1 MNPQQQRMAA
11 IGTDKELSDLLD
23 FSAMFSPP
31 ASNGKNRPT
40 TLGSNQ
46 FGGTGLD
53 ERTGPGPWA
62 TSTQSSSPSTYEQP
76 RGYGEGSHYGDHVSN
91 RELSS
96 HDGISSSSFINPGLV
111 VKNTERVPFPPF
123 GRDSA
128 MSSLNQGSFLNSE
141 MGMANSGAVSPTGVK
156 PGSQYYPYTS
166 NPRRRPVQEASNLES
181 QPKKVRKVPPGLP
194 SSVYASTS
202 TEEYSRD
209 TSGYSSSKPSG
220 SVFPG
225 SFYIQDGI
233 HNGPDVWTS
242 SSGIG
247 QPGYGNLMANS
258 SSHLSQ
264 SGGYSNLHSQERLSY
279 PIHSVPSTE
288 VNGSLPSLSGFHC
301 SNNAGSTA
309 YGVSSHTPPISGTE
323 TIMTN
328 RGSSAGSP
336 QTCDALGKALASIY
350 SPDHTSNNFH
360 SNPSTPVGSPQ
371 AIAVLY
377 SLYDSELLSMLK
389 PFTVFWCNGFTRLLA
404 SISKSL
410 SKQVTDIWSINNNFL
425 KTLSPSFLSKQQNKM
440 EDRLDRLDDA
450 IHVLR
455 SHAVGSATTMPG
467 GHGDLHVLIGPSH
480 NGPVG
485 GIGSGFTPAG
495 LMSANRHSM
504 VAAHEESA
512 GISSN
517 ASVLPSRALPSQ
529 TTALSDLNRPQETY
543 SGMTSGLQRSS
554 VSQSSTDIKRE
565 EKEDDENH
573 NSSGS
578 EDKSED
584 ERKDSKMS
592 SRASRT
598 SHDEGFTGE
607 EKEMKDRERRM
618 ANNMRERI
626 RVRDI
631 NEAFKELGRMCQ
643 MHLKTDKAQ
652 TKLIILQQAVQVILC
667 LEQQVR
673 ERNLN
678 PKAACLKRR
687 EEEKV
692 SAVVGEQPLPLS
704 AAHPSLGDNHNAV
717 SHM

>member
-62 TSTQSSSPSTYEQP
+62 AGTQSSSPSTYEQP

-91 RELSS
+91 RELPS

-111 VKNTERVPFPPF
+111 VKNAERVPFPPF
-123 GRDSA
+123 GRDST
-128 MSSLNQGSFLNSE
+128 MPGLNQGSFLNSE
-141 MGMANSGAVSPTGVK
+141 MGMANSGAISPTGVK
-156 PGSQYYPYTS
+156 PGSQYYPYAS
-166 NPRRRPVQEASNLES
+166 NPRRRPVQETSNLES

-202 TEEYSRD
+202 SEEYSRD
-209 TSGYSSSKPSG
+209 SAGYSSSKPSS

-233 HNGPDVWTS
+233 HNGPDVWNS
-242 SSGIG
+242 SSGMG
-247 QPGYGNLMANS
+247 QPGYGGLMANS

-264 SGGYSNLHSQERLSY
+264 SGGYSNLHPQERLSY

-288 VNGSLPSLSGFHC
+288 VNGSLPSMSGFHC
-301 SNNAGSTA
+301 SNNAGSAA

-350 SPDHTSNNFH
+350 SPDHTGNNFH

-371 AIAVLY
+371 AIAG
-377 SLYDSELLSMLK
+377 
-389 PFTVFWCNGFTRLLA
+389 TG
-404 SISKSL
+404 
-410 SKQVTDIWSINNNFL
+410 QWSRSGGQGA
-425 KTLSPSFLSKQQNKM
+425 LSPNYEGTVHNLQQSKM

-455 SHAVGSATTMPG
+455 SHAVGSATAMPG
-467 GHGDLHVLIGPSH
+467 NHGDLHVLIGPSH

-485 GIGSGFTPAG
+485 GIGPGFTPPV

-504 VAAHEESA
+504 VGAHEEGS

-517 ASVLPSRALPSQ
+517 ASVLPNRALPSQ
-529 TTALSDLNRPQETY
+529 STALSDLNRPQETY
-543 SGMTSGLQRSS
+543 SGMTGGLQRSS
-554 VSQSSTDIKRE
+554 VSQSSADIKRE
-565 EKEDDENH
+565 EKEEDENH

-598 SHDEGFTGE
+598 STDEGFTGE

-618 ANNMRERI
+618 ANNLRERI

-704 AAHPSLGDNHNAV
+704 AAHPGLGDNHNAV

>member
-62 TSTQSSSPSTYEQP
+62 GGTQSSSPSTYEQA

-91 RELSS
+91 RDLSS
-96 HDGISSSSFINPGLV
+96 HDGISSSSYINPGLV
-111 VKNTERVPFPPF
+111 VKNAERVPFPPF
-123 GRDSA
+123 GRDST
-128 MSSLNQGSFLNSE
+128 MPGLNQGSFLNSE
-141 MGMANSGAVSPTGVK
+141 MGMANSGAISPTGVK
-156 PGSQYYPYTS
+156 SGSQYYPYAS
-166 NPRRRPVQEASNLES
+166 NPRRRPVQETSNLEP

-202 TEEYSRD
+202 SEEYSRE
-209 TSGYSSSKPSG
+209 SAGYSSSKPSG

-233 HNGPDVWTS
+233 HNGPDVWNS
-242 SSGIG
+242 SSGMG
-247 QPGYGNLMANS
+247 QPGYGALLANS
-258 SSHLSQ
+258 TPHLSQ
-264 SGGYSNLHSQERLSY
+264 SGGYSNLHPQERLSY

-301 SNNAGSTA
+301 SNNAGSAA
-309 YGVSSHTPPISGTE
+309 YGVSSHTPPISGSE

-360 SNPSTPVGSPQ
+360 SNASTPVGSPQ
-371 AIAVLY
+371 AIAG
-377 SLYDSELLSMLK
+377 
-389 PFTVFWCNGFTRLLA
+389 TG
-404 SISKSL
+404 
-410 SKQVTDIWSINNNFL
+410 QWSRSGGQGA
-425 KTLSPSFLSKQQNKM
+425 LSPNYEGTVHNLQSKM

-455 SHAVGSATTMPG
+455 SHAVGSATAMSG
-467 GHGDLHVLIGPSH
+467 NHGDLHVLIGPSH

-485 GIGSGFTPAG
+485 GIGPGFTPPV
-495 LMSANRHSM
+495 LMSTNRHSM
-504 VAAHEESA
+504 VGAHEEGS

-517 ASVLPSRALPSQ
+517 ASVLPNRALPSQ
-529 TTALSDLNRPQETY
+529 STALSDLNRPQETY
-543 SGMTSGLQRSS
+543 SGMTGGLQRSS
-554 VSQSSTDIKRE
+554 VSQSSADIKRE
-565 EKEDDENH
+565 DKEEDENH

-598 SHDEGFTGE
+598 SSQDDDEHLPPE
-607 EKEMKDRERRM
+607 QKAERERERRV
-618 ANNMRERI
+618 ANNARERL

-643 MHLKTDKAQ
+643 LHLNSDKPQ
-652 TKLIILQQAVQVILC
+652 TKLLILHQAVSVILN

-704 AAHPSLGDNHNAV
+704 AAHPGLGDNHNAV

>member
-62 TSTQSSSPSTYEQP
+62 AGTQSSSPSTYEQP

-91 RELSS
+91 RELPS

-111 VKNTERVPFPPF
+111 VKNAERVPFPPF
-123 GRDSA
+123 GRDST
-128 MSSLNQGSFLNSE
+128 MPGLNQGSFLNSE
-141 MGMANSGAVSPTGVK
+141 MGMANSGAISPTGVK
-156 PGSQYYPYTS
+156 PGSQYYPYAS
-166 NPRRRPVQEASNLES
+166 NPRRRPVQETSNLES

-202 TEEYSRD
+202 SEEYSRD
-209 TSGYSSSKPSG
+209 SAGYSSSKPSS

-233 HNGPDVWTS
+233 HNGPDVWNS
-242 SSGIG
+242 SSGMG
-247 QPGYGNLMANS
+247 QPGYGGLMANS

-264 SGGYSNLHSQERLSY
+264 SGGYSNLHPQERLSY

-288 VNGSLPSLSGFHC
+288 VNGSLPSMSGFHC
-301 SNNAGSTA
+301 SNNAGSAA

-350 SPDHTSNNFH
+350 SPDHTGNNFH

-371 AIAVLY
+371 AIAG
-377 SLYDSELLSMLK
+377 
-389 PFTVFWCNGFTRLLA
+389 TG
-404 SISKSL
+404 
-410 SKQVTDIWSINNNFL
+410 QWSRSGGQGA
-425 KTLSPSFLSKQQNKM
+425 LSPNYEGTVHNL
-440 EDRLDRLDDA
+440 
-450 IHVLR
+450 
-455 SHAVGSATTMPG
+455 VG
-467 GHGDLHVLIGPSH
+467 
-480 NGPVG
+480 
-485 GIGSGFTPAG
+485 
-495 LMSANRHSM
+495 
-504 VAAHEESA
+504 AHEEGS

-517 ASVLPSRALPSQ
+517 ASVLPNRALPSQ
-529 TTALSDLNRPQETY
+529 STALSDLNRPQETY
-543 SGMTSGLQRSS
+543 SGMTGGLQRSS
-554 VSQSSTDIKRE
+554 VSQSSADIKRE
-565 EKEDDENH
+565 EKEEDENH

-598 SHDEGFTGE
+598 SSQDDDEHLPPE
-607 EKEMKDRERRM
+607 QKAERERERRV
-618 ANNMRERI
+618 ANNARERL

-643 MHLKTDKAQ
+643 LHLNSDKPQ
-652 TKLIILQQAVQVILC
+652 TKLLILHQAVSVILN

-704 AAHPSLGDNHNAV
+704 AAHPGLGDNHNAV

>member
-1 MNPQQQRMAA
+1 MNPQQRMAA

-53 ERTGPGPWA
+53 ERTGAGPWA
-62 TSTQSSSPSTYEQP
+62 GSGQNSSPTYEQP
-76 RGYGEGSHYGDHVSN
+76 RSYGEGSHYSDHASN

-96 HDGISSSSFINPGLV
+96 NDGISSSSFMNSGLV
-111 VKNTERVPFPPF
+111 VKNAERVTFPPF
-123 GRDSA
+123 GRESTMPA
-128 MSSLNQGSFLNSE
+128 LNQGTFLNSE
-141 MGMANSGAVSPTGVK
+141 MGMANSGTMSPTGVK
-156 PGSQYYPYTS
+156 PGSQYYPFAS
-166 NPRRRPVQEASNLES
+166 NPRRRPVQEPSNLES

-202 TEEYSRD
+202 SEEYSRD
-209 TSGYSSSKPSG
+209 SAGYSSSKPSG

-233 HNGPDVWTS
+233 HNGPDVWNS
-242 SSGIG
+242 SSGMG
-247 QPGYGNLMANS
+247 QPSYGGLMGNTTT
-258 SSHLSQ
+258 HLSQ
-264 SGGYSNLHSQERLSY
+264 AGGYSNLHPQERLGY
-279 PIHSVPSTE
+279 PIHTVPSTE

-371 AIAVLY
+371 AIAG
-377 SLYDSELLSMLK
+377 
-389 PFTVFWCNGFTRLLA
+389 TG
-404 SISKSL
+404 
-410 SKQVTDIWSINNNFL
+410 QWSR
-425 KTLSPSFLSKQQNKM
+425 TGGQGALSPSYEGTLHNLQQNKM

-455 SHAVGSATTMPG
+455 SHAVGSATAMPG
-467 GHGDLHVLIGPSH
+467 NHGDLHVLIGPSH

-485 GIGSGFTPAG
+485 GISTGFTPPV
-495 LMSANRHSM
+495 LLPANRHSM
-504 VAAHEESA
+504 VGPHEEGS
-512 GISSN
+512 GISN
-517 ASVLPSRALPSQ
+517 NPSVLPNCVLPSQ
-529 TTALSDLNRPQETY
+529 STALSDLNRPQETY
-543 SGMTSGLQRSS
+543 SGMTSGLQRSNA
-554 VSQSSTDIKRE
+554 SQSTADIKRE

-578 EDKSED
+578 EEKSDD

-598 SHDEGFTGE
+598 STDEGFTGE

-618 ANNMRERI
+618 ANNFRERI
-626 RVRDI
+626 RIRNL

-652 TKLIILQQAVQVILC
+652 TKLIILQQAVQVILS

-704 AAHPSLGDNHNAV
+704 AAHPGLGDNHNTV

>member
-1 MNPQQQRMAA
+1 M
-11 IGTDKELSDLLD
+11 LSEE
-23 FSAMFSPP
+23 MFSPP

-53 ERTGPGPWA
+53 ERTGAGPWA
-62 TSTQSSSPSTYEQP
+62 GSGQNSSPTYEQP
-76 RGYGEGSHYGDHVSN
+76 RNDCKSPTQRKKKWVVGTEIGVSSPVFTRVWKTSYGEGSHYSDHPPN

-96 HDGISSSSFINPGLV
+96 NDGISSSSFINSGLV
-111 VKNTERVPFPPF
+111 VKNAERVVFPPF
-123 GRDSA
+123 GRESTMPA
-128 MSSLNQGSFLNSE
+128 LNQGTFLNSE
-141 MGMANSGAVSPTGVK
+141 MGMANSGTMSPTGVK
-156 PGSQYYPYTS
+156 PGSQYYPFAS
-166 NPRRRPVQEASNLES
+166 NPRRRQVQEPSNLES

-202 TEEYSRD
+202 NEEYSRD
-209 TSGYSSSKPSG
+209 SAGYSSSKPSG

-233 HNGPDVWTS
+233 HNGPDVWNS
-242 SSGIG
+242 SSGMG
-247 QPGYGNLMANS
+247 QSGYGGLMGNTT
-258 SSHLSQ
+258 SHLSQ
-264 SGGYSNLHSQERLSY
+264 AGGYSNLHSQERLGY
-279 PIHSVPSTE
+279 PMHTVPPTD

-301 SNNAGSTA
+301 SNNTGSAA

-371 AIAVLY
+371 AIAG
-377 SLYDSELLSMLK
+377 
-389 PFTVFWCNGFTRLLA
+389 TG
-404 SISKSL
+404 
-410 SKQVTDIWSINNNFL
+410 QWSR
-425 KTLSPSFLSKQQNKM
+425 TGGQGALSPSYEGTLHNLQQNKM

-455 SHAVGSATTMPG
+455 SHAVGSATAMSG
-467 GHGDLHVLIGPSH
+467 NHGDLHVLIGPSH

-485 GIGSGFTPAG
+485 GISTGFTPPV
-495 LMSANRHSM
+495 LLPSNRHSM
-504 VAAHEESA
+504 VGAHEEGS

-517 ASVLPSRALPSQ
+517 PSVLPNRVLPSQ
-529 TTALSDLNRPQETY
+529 SNALSDHNRPQDTY
-543 SGMTSGLQRSS
+543 SGMTSGLQRSNAG
-554 VSQSSTDIKRE
+554 QSTADIKCE
-565 EKEDDENH
+565 EKEEDENH

-578 EDKSED
+578 EEKSDD

-598 SHDEGFTGE
+598 SSQDDDEHLLPE
-607 EKEMKDRERRM
+607 QKAERERERRV
-618 ANNMRERI
+618 ANNARERL

-643 MHLKTDKAQ
+643 LHLNNDKPQ
-652 TKLIILQQAVQVILC
+652 TKLLILHQAVSVILN

-692 SAVVGEQPLPLS
+692 SAVGGEQPLSLS
-704 AAHPSLGDNHNAV
+704 AAHPGLGDNHNTV

>member
-62 TSTQSSSPSTYEQP
+62 TGTQSSSPSTYEQP
-76 RGYGEGSHYGDHVSN
+76 RGYGEGSHYGDHVPN

-96 HDGISSSSFINPGLV
+96 HDGISSSFINPGLV
-111 VKNTERVPFPPF
+111 VKNAERVPFPPF
-123 GRDSA
+123 GRESA
-128 MSSLNQGSFLNSE
+128 MPSLNQGSFLNSE
-141 MGMANSGAVSPTGVK
+141 MGMANSGAISPTGVK
-156 PGSQYYPYTS
+156 PGSQYYPYAS
-166 NPRRRPVQEASNLES
+166 NPRRRPVQEASNLET

-202 TEEYSRD
+202 SEEYSRD
-209 TSGYSSSKPSG
+209 SAGYSSSKPSG

-233 HNGPDVWTS
+233 HNGPDVWNS
-242 SSGIG
+242 SSAMG
-247 QPGYGNLMANS
+247 QPGYGGLMANS

-264 SGGYSNLHSQERLSY
+264 SGGYTNLHPHERLSY

-288 VNGSLPSLSGFHC
+288 VNGTLPSMSGFHC
-301 SNNAGSTA
+301 SNNAGSAA

-371 AIAVLY
+371 AIAG
-377 SLYDSELLSMLK
+377 
-389 PFTVFWCNGFTRLLA
+389 TG
-404 SISKSL
+404 
-410 SKQVTDIWSINNNFL
+410 QWSRSGGQGA
-425 KTLSPSFLSKQQNKM
+425 LSPNYEGTVHNLQSKM

-455 SHAVGSATTMPG
+455 SHAVGSATAMSG
-467 GHGDLHVLIGPSH
+467 NHGDLHVLIGPSH

-485 GIGSGFTPAG
+485 SIGPGFTPPV
-495 LMSANRHSM
+495 LLSASRHSM
-504 VAAHEESA
+504 VGAHEEGS

-517 ASVLPSRALPSQ
+517 PSVLPNRALPSQ
-529 TTALSDLNRPQETY
+529 STALSDLNRPQETY
-543 SGMTSGLQRSS
+543 SGMTAGLQRSS
-554 VSQSSTDIKRE
+554 VSQSSADIKRE

-598 SHDEGFTGE
+598 STDEGFTGE

-618 ANNMRERI
+618 ANNMRERT

-704 AAHPSLGDNHNAV
+704 AAHPGLGDNHNAV

>member
-62 TSTQSSSPSTYEQP
+62 GGTHGSSPSTYEQA

-96 HDGISSSSFINPGLV
+96 HDGISSSSYINPGLV
-111 VKNTERVPFPPF
+111 VKNAERVPFPPF
-123 GRDSA
+123 GRDST
-128 MSSLNQGSFLNSE
+128 MPGLNQGSFLNSE
-141 MGMANSGAVSPTGVK
+141 MGMANSGAISPTGVK
-156 PGSQYYPYTS
+156 SGSQYYPYAS
-166 NPRRRPVQEASNLES
+166 NPRRRPVQETSNLEP

-202 TEEYSRD
+202 SEEYSRD
-209 TSGYSSSKPSG
+209 SAGYSSSKPSG

-233 HNGPDVWTS
+233 HNGPDVWNS
-242 SSGIG
+242 SSGMG
-247 QPGYGNLMANS
+247 QPGYGAMMANS
-258 SSHLSQ
+258 TPHLSQ
-264 SGGYSNLHSQERLSY
+264 PGGYSNLHPQERLNY

-301 SNNAGSTA
+301 SNNAGSAA
-309 YGVSSHTPPISGTE
+309 YGVSSHTPPISGSE

-371 AIAVLY
+371 AIAG
-377 SLYDSELLSMLK
+377 
-389 PFTVFWCNGFTRLLA
+389 TG
-404 SISKSL
+404 
-410 SKQVTDIWSINNNFL
+410 QWSRSGGQGA
-425 KTLSPSFLSKQQNKM
+425 LSPNYEGTVHNLQSKM

-455 SHAVGSATTMPG
+455 SHAVGSATAMPG
-467 GHGDLHVLIGPSH
+467 NHGDLHVLIGPSH

-485 GIGSGFTPAG
+485 GIGPGFTPPV
-495 LMSANRHSM
+495 LMSTNRHSM
-504 VAAHEESA
+504 VGAHEEGS

-517 ASVLPSRALPSQ
+517 ASVLPNRALPSQ
-529 TTALSDLNRPQETY
+529 STALSDLNRPQETY
-543 SGMTSGLQRSS
+543 SGMTGGLQRSS
-554 VSQSSTDIKRE
+554 VSQSSADIKRE
-565 EKEDDENH
+565 DKEDDENH

-598 SHDEGFTGE
+598 SSQDDDEHLPPE
-607 EKEMKDRERRM
+607 QKAERERERRV
-618 ANNMRERI
+618 ANNARERL

-643 MHLKTDKAQ
+643 LHLNSDKPQ
-652 TKLIILQQAVQVILC
+652 TKLLILHQAVSVILN

-704 AAHPSLGDNHNAV
+704 AAHPGLGDNHNAV

>member
-62 TSTQSSSPSTYEQP
+62 GGTQSSSPSTYEQA
-76 RGYGEGSHYGDHVSN
+76 RVRMGYGEGSHYGDHVSN
-91 RELSS
+91 RDLSS
-96 HDGISSSSFINPGLV
+96 HDGISSSSYINPGLV
-111 VKNTERVPFPPF
+111 VKNAERVPFPPF
-123 GRDSA
+123 GRDST
-128 MSSLNQGSFLNSE
+128 MPGLNQGSFLNSE
-141 MGMANSGAVSPTGVK
+141 MGMANSGAISPTGVK
-156 PGSQYYPYTS
+156 SGSQYYPYAS
-166 NPRRRPVQEASNLES
+166 NPRRRPVQETSNLEP

-202 TEEYSRD
+202 SEEYSRE
-209 TSGYSSSKPSG
+209 SAGYSSSKPSG

-233 HNGPDVWTS
+233 HNGPDVWNS
-242 SSGIG
+242 SSGMG
-247 QPGYGNLMANS
+247 QPGYGALLANS
-258 SSHLSQ
+258 TPHLSQ
-264 SGGYSNLHSQERLSY
+264 SGGYSNLHPQERLSY

-301 SNNAGSTA
+301 SNNAGSAA
-309 YGVSSHTPPISGTE
+309 YGVSSHTPPISGSE

-360 SNPSTPVGSPQ
+360 SNASTPVGSPQ
-371 AIAVLY
+371 AIAG
-377 SLYDSELLSMLK
+377 
-389 PFTVFWCNGFTRLLA
+389 TG
-404 SISKSL
+404 
-410 SKQVTDIWSINNNFL
+410 QWSRSGGQGA
-425 KTLSPSFLSKQQNKM
+425 LSPNYEGTVHNLQSKM

-455 SHAVGSATTMPG
+455 SHAVGSATAMSG
-467 GHGDLHVLIGPSH
+467 NHGDLHVLIGPSH

-485 GIGSGFTPAG
+485 GIGPGFTPPV
-495 LMSANRHSM
+495 LMSTNRHSM
-504 VAAHEESA
+504 VGAHEEGS

-517 ASVLPSRALPSQ
+517 ASVLPNRALPSQ
-529 TTALSDLNRPQETY
+529 STALSDLNRPQETY
-543 SGMTSGLQRSS
+543 SGMTGGLQRSS
-554 VSQSSTDIKRE
+554 VSQSSADIKRE
-565 EKEDDENH
+565 DKEEDENH

-598 SHDEGFTGE
+598 SSQDDDEHLPPE
-607 EKEMKDRERRM
+607 QKAERERERRV
-618 ANNMRERI
+618 ANNARERL

-643 MHLKTDKAQ
+643 LHLNSDKPQ
-652 TKLIILQQAVQVILC
+652 TKLLILHQAVSVILN

-704 AAHPSLGDNHNAV
+704 AAHPGLGDNHNAV

>member
-62 TSTQSSSPSTYEQP
+62 GGTHGSSPSTYEQA
-76 RGYGEGSHYGDHVSN
+76 RVRMGYGEGSHYGDHVSN

-96 HDGISSSSFINPGLV
+96 HDGISSSSYINPGLV
-111 VKNTERVPFPPF
+111 VKNAERVPFPPF
-123 GRDSA
+123 GRDST
-128 MSSLNQGSFLNSE
+128 MPGLNQGSFLNSE
-141 MGMANSGAVSPTGVK
+141 MGMANSGAISPTGVK
-156 PGSQYYPYTS
+156 SGSQYYPYAS
-166 NPRRRPVQEASNLES
+166 NPRRRPVQETSNLEP

-202 TEEYSRD
+202 SEEYSRD
-209 TSGYSSSKPSG
+209 SAGYSSSKPSG

-233 HNGPDVWTS
+233 HNGPDVWNS
-242 SSGIG
+242 SSGMG
-247 QPGYGNLMANS
+247 QPGYGAMMANS
-258 SSHLSQ
+258 TPHLSQ
-264 SGGYSNLHSQERLSY
+264 PGGYSNLHPQERLNY

-301 SNNAGSTA
+301 SNNAGSAA
-309 YGVSSHTPPISGTE
+309 YGVSSHTPPISGSE

-371 AIAVLY
+371 AIAG
-377 SLYDSELLSMLK
+377 
-389 PFTVFWCNGFTRLLA
+389 TG
-404 SISKSL
+404 
-410 SKQVTDIWSINNNFL
+410 QWSRSGGQGA
-425 KTLSPSFLSKQQNKM
+425 LSPNYEGTVHNLQQSKM

-455 SHAVGSATTMPG
+455 SHAVGSATAMPG
-467 GHGDLHVLIGPSH
+467 NHGDLHVLIGPSH

-485 GIGSGFTPAG
+485 GIGPGFTPPV
-495 LMSANRHSM
+495 LMSTNRHSM
-504 VAAHEESA
+504 VGAHEEGS

-517 ASVLPSRALPSQ
+517 ASVLPNRALPSQ
-529 TTALSDLNRPQETY
+529 STALSDLNRPQETY
-543 SGMTSGLQRSS
+543 SGMTGGLQRSS
-554 VSQSSTDIKRE
+554 VSQSSADIKRE
-565 EKEDDENH
+565 DKEDDENH

-598 SHDEGFTGE
+598 SQDDDEHLPPE
-607 EKEMKDRERRM
+607 QKAERERERRV
-618 ANNMRERI
+618 ANNARERL

-643 MHLKTDKAQ
+643 LHLNSDKPQ
-652 TKLIILQQAVQVILC
+652 TKLLILHQAVSVILN

-704 AAHPSLGDNHNAV
+704 AAHPGLGDNHNAV

>member
-1 MNPQQQRMAA
+1 MSPRMLAH
-11 IGTDKELSDLLD
+11 GYLGRLSNVLLLKR
-23 FSAMFSPP
+23 MFSPP

-62 TSTQSSSPSTYEQP
+62 AGTQSSSPSTYEQP

-91 RELSS
+91 RELPS

-111 VKNTERVPFPPF
+111 VKNAERVPFPPF
-123 GRDSA
+123 GRDST
-128 MSSLNQGSFLNSE
+128 MPGLNQGSFLNSE
-141 MGMANSGAVSPTGVK
+141 MGMANSGAISPTGVK
-156 PGSQYYPYTS
+156 PGSQYYPYAS
-166 NPRRRPVQEASNLES
+166 NPRRRPVQETSNLES

-202 TEEYSRD
+202 SEEYSRD
-209 TSGYSSSKPSG
+209 SAGYSSSKPSS

-233 HNGPDVWTS
+233 HNGPDVWNS
-242 SSGIG
+242 SSGMG
-247 QPGYGNLMANS
+247 QPGYGGLMANS

-264 SGGYSNLHSQERLSY
+264 SGGYSNLHPQERLSY

-288 VNGSLPSLSGFHC
+288 VNGSLPSMSGFHC
-301 SNNAGSTA
+301 SNNAGSAA

-350 SPDHTSNNFH
+350 SPDHTGNNFH

-371 AIAVLY
+371 AIAG
-377 SLYDSELLSMLK
+377 
-389 PFTVFWCNGFTRLLA
+389 TG
-404 SISKSL
+404 
-410 SKQVTDIWSINNNFL
+410 QWSRSGGQGA
-425 KTLSPSFLSKQQNKM
+425 LSPNYEGTVHNLQQSKM

-455 SHAVGSATTMPG
+455 SHAVGSATAMPG
-467 GHGDLHVLIGPSH
+467 NHGDLHVLIGPSH

-485 GIGSGFTPAG
+485 GIGPGFTPPV

-504 VAAHEESA
+504 VGAHEEGS

-517 ASVLPSRALPSQ
+517 ASVLPNRALPSQ
-529 TTALSDLNRPQETY
+529 STALSDLNRPQETY
-543 SGMTSGLQRSS
+543 SGMTGGLQRSS
-554 VSQSSTDIKRE
+554 VSQSSADIKRE
-565 EKEDDENH
+565 EKEEDENH

-598 SHDEGFTGE
+598 SSQDDDEHLPPE
-607 EKEMKDRERRM
+607 QKAERERERRV
-618 ANNMRERI
+618 ANNARERL

-643 MHLKTDKAQ
+643 LHLNSDKPQ
-652 TKLIILQQAVQVILC
+652 TKLLILHQAVSVILN

-704 AAHPSLGDNHNAV
+704 AAHPGLGDNHNAV

>member
-1 MNPQQQRMAA
+1 MNPQQRMAA

-53 ERTGPGPWA
+53 ERTGAGPWA
-62 TSTQSSSPSTYEQP
+62 GSGQNSSPTYEQP
-76 RGYGEGSHYGDHVSN
+76 RSYGEGSHYSDHASN

-96 HDGISSSSFINPGLV
+96 NDGISSSSFMNSGLV
-111 VKNTERVPFPPF
+111 VKNAERVTFPPF
-123 GRDSA
+123 GRESTMPA
-128 MSSLNQGSFLNSE
+128 LNQGTFLNSE
-141 MGMANSGAVSPTGVK
+141 MGMANSGTMSPTGVK
-156 PGSQYYPYTS
+156 PGSQYYPFAS
-166 NPRRRPVQEASNLES
+166 NPRRRPVQEPSNLES

-202 TEEYSRD
+202 SEEYSRD
-209 TSGYSSSKPSG
+209 SAGYSSSKPSG

-233 HNGPDVWTS
+233 HNGPDVWNS
-242 SSGIG
+242 SSGMG
-247 QPGYGNLMANS
+247 QPSYGGLMGNTTT
-258 SSHLSQ
+258 HLSQ
-264 SGGYSNLHSQERLSY
+264 AGGYSNLHPQERLGY
-279 PIHSVPSTE
+279 PIHTVPSTE

-371 AIAVLY
+371 AIAG
-377 SLYDSELLSMLK
+377 
-389 PFTVFWCNGFTRLLA
+389 TG
-404 SISKSL
+404 
-410 SKQVTDIWSINNNFL
+410 QWSR
-425 KTLSPSFLSKQQNKM
+425 TGGQGALSPSYEGTLHNLQNKM

-455 SHAVGSATTMPG
+455 SHAVGSATAMPG
-467 GHGDLHVLIGPSH
+467 NHGDLHVLIGPSH

-485 GIGSGFTPAG
+485 GISTGFTPPV
-495 LMSANRHSM
+495 LLPANRHSM
-504 VAAHEESA
+504 VGPHEEGS
-512 GISSN
+512 GISN
-517 ASVLPSRALPSQ
+517 NPSVLPNCVLPSQ
-529 TTALSDLNRPQETY
+529 STALSDLNRPQETY
-543 SGMTSGLQRSS
+543 SGMTSGLQRSNA
-554 VSQSSTDIKRE
+554 SQSTADIKRE

-578 EDKSED
+578 EEKSDD

-598 SHDEGFTGE
+598 STDEGFTGE

-618 ANNMRERI
+618 ANNFRERI
-626 RVRDI
+626 RIRNL

-652 TKLIILQQAVQVILC
+652 TKLIILQQAVQVILS

-704 AAHPSLGDNHNAV
+704 AAHPGLGDNHNTV